1 MQSISIV
8 PYSLVTIHTV
18 LCFSNSWFILSITS
32 SEVAF
37 VSGQSIFL
45 IKTFSVKLSNQ
56 LDNLQGYELVKE
68 FTTTETNSTVEIF
81 NYPELLSYKNGD
93 NYFTEILVTAHFHS
107 LTFGNLFAGAIK
119 LATVP
124 LNQNV
129 GVTIYKIQADK
140 FVVFDNS
147 SDTLWRNHL
156 LANIKGINITFK
168 VFVLKITL

>member
-1 MQSISIV
+1 M
-8 PYSLVTIHTV
+8 L
-18 LCFSNSWFILSITS
+18 LGNLS
-32 SEVAF
+32 
-37 VSGQSIFL
+37 
-45 IKTFSVKLSNQ
+45 
-56 LDNLQGYELVKE
+56 GYKLVKE
-68 FTTTETNSTVEIF
+68 FTTTEINSTVEVF
-81 NYPELLSYKNGD
+81 NYPEIVDNKNGD
-93 NYFTEILVTAHFHS
+93 NYFTEILVTAHYHNS
-107 LTFGNLFAGAIK
+107 IYGNLFAGAIK

-129 GVTIYKIQADK
+129 GVTIYKRQADK